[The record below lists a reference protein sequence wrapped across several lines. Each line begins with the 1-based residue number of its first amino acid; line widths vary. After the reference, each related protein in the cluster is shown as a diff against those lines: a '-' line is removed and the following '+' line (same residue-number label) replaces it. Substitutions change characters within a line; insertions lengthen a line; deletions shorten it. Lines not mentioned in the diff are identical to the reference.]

1 MSEQNQNI
9 YDAPR
14 LKITLSA
21 QVLRL
26 ARLKSAAGSGSSD
39 NDNNDFV
46 LANGSR
52 VNAGNAGGHTSAM
65 TQDDDDGEGW
75 IGVGASAATA
85 TLGESAMLKKG
96 FFDDD
101 APTTTTTSTTST
113 TSTTTTTGKLRPA
126 IATTDFAMQNV
137 ILRMGLLLATIDGE
151 TDGTYVVKT
160 LKSWVMRC
168 PACFTVAADKG
179 GGGNSNSNSNVGLFC
194 GKCGSAGLERIAAS
208 TDPKTGERKLHL
220 SKKRRDQ
227 NVRGTKFTM
236 PKAGNQGRYD
246 GDLLLREDQLLS
258 GNWAIKVK
266 KGKGVTRSVFG
277 DDVAEGVGL
286 GDLTKRDDIKIGFG
300 RRNPNAAK
308 TGRERRG
315 KKKKDV
321 EGKAC
326 GLRRNFS

>member
-65 TQDDDDGEGW
+65 TEDDDDGEGW

-179 GGGNSNSNSNVGLFC
+179 GGGQQQQQQQQQRGFVLR
-194 GKCGSAGLERIAAS
+194 EVR
-208 TDPKTGERKLHL
+208 
-220 SKKRRDQ
+220 KRRFGEDCGEHGPKDRRKKVASEQEEEGSERERDQ
-227 NVRGTKFTM
+227 VHH
-236 PKAGNQGRYD
+236 
-246 GDLLLREDQLLS
+246 
-258 GNWAIKVK
+258 
-266 KGKGVTRSVFG
+266 
-277 DDVAEGVGL
+277 
-286 GDLTKRDDIKIGFG
+286 
-300 RRNPNAAK
+300 AK
-308 TGRERRG
+308 GREPG
-315 KKKKDV
+315 
-321 EGKAC
+321 
-326 GLRRNFS
+326 SI